1 MRETYRLLQECAV
14 DELHGTVRVLTHE
27 RTGARILTIKNN
39 DKKDNDNIFDRSPCS
54 PVPDRLYR
62 EWRQS

>member
-39 DKKDNDNIFDRSPCS
+39 DVVYLNHNYINEFCMR
-54 PVPDRLYR
+54 
-62 EWRQS
+62 